1 MRGVAEQ
8 ILASGREV
16 DLKTKCIP
24 GPLRCNNTTA
34 AEVGRFQGIRNT
46 LPHESME
53 EYSRRKKNGLLIATL
68 IDSYEQNPQQVRAQ
82 LRGKLGLKGKSIS
95 VFHFISFFF

>member
-1 MRGVAEQ
+1 
-8 ILASGREV
+8 
-16 DLKTKCIP
+16 
-24 GPLRCNNTTA
+24 
-34 AEVGRFQGIRNT
+34 
-46 LPHESME
+46 ME

-95 VFHFISFFF
+95 VFHFIYFFF